1 MTNGNGGMQQP
12 QMAQQPEQQRDIT
25 TEDIQRQQRANLALR
40 ALDLEAENV
49 ILQQEVAKLK
59 ARIAEL
65 EAPPVRRQGHP
76 IPAQS
81 DA

>member
-12 QMAQQPEQQRDIT
+12 QQPEEQREIT
-25 TEDIQRQQRANLALR
+25 TEEIHRQQRANLALR
-40 ALDLEAENV
+40 SLDLEAENV
-49 ILQQEVAKLK
+49 MLQQEVAKLK

-65 EAPPVRRQGHP
+65 EIPPVRRQGHP
-76 IPAQS
+76 VPAQS